1 MNRKLAI
8 FAVLYALCLL
18 VPPHVRAQPDEVGIT
33 TSNEVLRMRVQ
44 GKVVLGEADLQQR
57 KFVSEAAA
65 MAEFRRNVVPIQ
77 HHASLQL
84 GVEVS
89 DARGRSID
97 VARHGATR
105 YQSLAPSRLSVSSTG
120 LVTAAPSADA
130 PPALGGDLAV
140 LVIHDHSRRPAWNK
154 VFFQI
159 VP

>member
-1 MNRKLAI
+1 MHRKPAI
-8 FAVLYALCLL
+8 LPVLYALCILAAPL
-18 VPPHVRAQPDEVGIT
+18 ARAQPDDAGT
-33 TSNEVLRMRVQ
+33 TTANEILRVRVQ

-57 KFVSEAAA
+57 KFASEAAA
-65 MAEFRRNVVPIQ
+65 MAAFRRNVVPIQ
-77 HHASLQL
+77 QHASLQL
-84 GVEVS
+84 EAEVS

-97 VARHGATR
+97 VTKHRATT

>member
-1 MNRKLAI
+1 MNRKHTI
-8 FAVLYALCLL
+8 FPGLFALCMLAAPL
-18 VPPHVRAQPDEVGIT
+18 ARAQPDDAGT
-33 TSNEVLRMRVQ
+33 TTANVVLRVRVQ

-57 KFVSEAAA
+57 TFGSEAAA

-77 HHASLQL
+77 HHASVQL
-84 GVEVS
+84 GAEVR
-89 DARGRSID
+89 DARGRITD
-97 VARHGATR
+97 VTRHGATT

-140 LVIHDHSRRPAWNK
+140 LVIHDHPRRPAWNK
-154 VFFQI
+154 VFFNI